1 MAKTKV
7 KTSAA
12 AAVLA
17 EVNAATE
24 NLRTFSALTP
34 AGKDYIVRDIGLAEW
49 GRKEI
54 AVAEHE
60 MPGLMSVRK
69 KYANQA

>member
-1 MAKTKV
+1 MAKKS
-7 KTSAA
+7 KSI
-12 AAVLA
+12 AAVALA
-17 EVNAATE
+17 EVASALPNYAAYA
-24 NLRTFSALTP
+24 ALTP
-34 AGKDYIVRDIGLAEW
+34 AGKDYVVRDLGLAEW

-69 KYANQA
+69 KYAKLCF